1 MTNELIAAL
10 ITGLTTLLGILGGY
24 VINARMTSYKIQELR
39 QDFGELKNRVDKHNN
54 LVERMAVAEN
64 SIRSA
69 HHRIDSLE

>member
-1 MTNELIAAL
+1 MTNELMSAL

>member
-1 MTNELIAAL
+1 LTNELMAAL